1 MVSNQLSPTHHSYRA
16 KHVLHGDT
24 WLNNALVTICDD
36 GTITAIEPFNH
47 QQHSD
52 FIDLGEVSLMPGMID
67 THVHGAQG
75 CDVMDACHASLNTMS
90 QYFAS
95 LGVTGFV
102 ATTVTAPVNKIRSAL
117 KQVAKSMKQG
127 VNGAEI
133 LGAYLEGPYFTEK
146 NKGAHPTAWFRD
158 LSVEELDNWISYAD
172 NHLVTVA
179 LAPEKAGAIEA
190 IRYLRQQ
197 GIKVMLGHTD
207 ASYDQVQQALNAGAN
222 GIVHCYNGMRGL
234 HHRDPGVVGA
244 GLLHFNSYVEMIA
257 DGHHVHPAAI
267 DVAHLCCG
275 NRLTL
280 ITDAMS
286 ATGMPNG
293 EYVLGEYTV
302 YMKDGVVTTDAGGL
316 AGSTLTMP
324 HAVQNIQQWLDL
336 PLEQAW
342 LMASLTPAKSLGL
355 QDQLGSLEVGKR
367 ASMVAITSDLSIVKT
382 WVDGRL
388 VFKAQQPS
396 QEALCI

>member
-1 MVSNQLSPTHHSYRA
+1 MVSNPVSSTQQSYRA
-16 KHVLHGDT
+16 QRVLHGAT
-24 WLNNALVTICDD
+24 WLNDALVTIDHD
-36 GTITAIEPFNH
+36 GYINAIEPFNAQLH
-47 QQHSD
+47 NNC
-52 FIDLGEVSLMPGMID
+52 IDLGDVSLLPGMID
-67 THVHGAQG
+67 SHVHGAQG
-75 CDVMDACHASLNTMS
+75 CDVMDASHTSLNTMS

-102 ATTVTAPVNKIRSAL
+102 ATTVTAPVAKIRSAL
-117 KQVAKSMKQG
+117 KQIAKSKAQG
-127 VNGAEI
+127 VEGAEI

-146 NKGAHPTAWFRD
+146 NKGAHPTTWFRD

-172 NHLVTVA
+172 NQLITVA
-179 LAPEKAGAIEA
+179 LAPEKAGALDA

-207 ASYDQVQQALNAGAN
+207 ASYDQVQQALDAGAN

-244 GLLHFNSYVEMIA
+244 GLLHANSYVEMIA

-267 DVAHLCCG
+267 DVAHRCCG
-275 NRLTL
+275 SRLTL

-293 EYVLGEYTV
+293 EYILGEYTV
-302 YMKDGVVTTDAGGL
+302 QMKDGVVTTDTGSL

-324 HAVQNIQQWLDL
+324 RAVQNIQQWLNL

-342 LMASLTPAKSLGL
+342 LMASLTPAQSLGL

-367 ASMVAITSDLSIVKT
+367 ASMVAIKSDFSIVKT
-382 WVDGRL
+382 WVNGRL
-388 VFKAQQPS
+388 VFTAQQPS